1 MMDTVERKVM
11 GFVAE
16 RAEVSSSEISLNST
30 FEELGIDSLAA
41 LSIALDVETE
51 FGLDIPDED
60 VFSLRTVGDVVA
72 GIRARLD
79 PDAAKGV

>member
-1 MMDTVERKVM
+1 MVTVERKVFD
-11 GFVAE
+11 FVAE
-16 RAEVSSSEISLNST
+16 RATVAASEISLNST

-51 FGLDIPDED
+51 FGLDIPDEE

-72 GIRARLD
+72 GIRERLGAD
-79 PDAAKGV
+79 PDRDA

>member
-1 MMDTVERKVM
+1 MGNVEQKVLS
-11 GFVAE
+11 FVAE
-16 RAEVSSSEISLNST
+16 RAAVPASEISLDST

-72 GIRARLD
+72 GIRAHLA
-79 PDAAKGV
+79 PDAAKDG